1 MARARNIK
9 PATMEN
15 EDLAALP
22 CETRLLFIYLWMLG
36 DREGRL
42 EDRPKRIRAQAFP
55 YDTTFDVDR
64 MLADLQASG
73 FILRYTVGG
82 QGFIQITNF
91 IKHQRPH
98 SNETCSEIPA
108 VEQADAPEAE
118 VDTTELESAF
128 DHGEKSVRPNGEA
141 LCPDLLIEDS
151 LIPDSLIPDT
161 LTDSAPASQGAAPK
175 RRAIPAAPTA
185 ETWSAYAVAYRKRY
199 GVEPVRNATVNGQMA
214 NFVKR
219 LGGEEAPSVAAFY
232 VGHNNRYYA
241 SAMHSVAALLKDAE
255 KLRTEWATG
264 HRMTATQAGQA
275 DRTQTNGEV
284 FGKLIREA
292 QDAQHHT
299 NA

>member
-22 CETRLLFIYLWMLG
+22 CETRLLFIYLWMLA

-55 YDTTFDVDR
+55 YDTDFDVDR
-64 MLADLQASG
+64 MLSDLEASD
-73 FILRYTVGG
+73 FIIRYAVGG
-82 QGFIQITNF
+82 QAFIQITNF
-91 IKHQRPH
+91 TKHQRPH
-98 SNETCSEIPA
+98 SNETCSEIPPI
-108 VEQADAPEAE
+108 EQADPPEEE
-118 VDTTELESAF
+118 VVSPEPEIASY
-128 DHGEKSVRPNGEA
+128 HGEQSLRPIGEA

-161 LTDSAPASQGAAPK
+161 LTVSAPASQGAAPK
-175 RRAIPAAPTA
+175 KRTIPPAPTA
-185 ETWSAYAVAYRKRY
+185 DTWNAYASAYRQQYS
-199 GVEPVRNATVNGQMA
+199 VEPVRNATVNGQLA

-219 LGGEEAPSVAAFY
+219 LGADEAPAVAAFY
-232 VGHNNRYYA
+232 VWHNNRYYA
-241 SAMHSVAALLKDAE
+241 QQMHSVAAMVKDAE

-264 HRMTATQAGQA
+264 NRMTATIA
-275 DRTQTNGEV
+275 DQVDKTQTNGDV

-292 QDAQHHT
+292 QDAQRRA
-299 NA
+299 NP